1 MNPEE
6 VLREYEQCRNQAEIL
21 QQNLNLIDSNLGEL
35 MIVKKSLDELKDA
48 KNGSEAFVPIGQ
60 DSFVKAKI
68 TDTKNVVVGVGAGI
82 AVKKTIE
89 EAKEDI
95 EKRITELEKVKKDN
109 ASNFEQLVSKLR
121 ELEPSVQSIMAQPG
135 QKEG

>member
-6 VLREYEQCRNQAEIL
+6 VLRDYEQCRNQADIL

-35 MIVKKSLDELKDA
+35 MIVKKSLDEIKNA
-48 KNGSEAFVPIGQ
+48 KTNSEAFVPIGQ

-95 EKRITELEKVKKDN
+95 EERITELEKVKKDST
-109 ASNFEQLVSKLR
+109 SNFEQIVSKLR
-121 ELEPSVQSIMAQPG
+121 ELEPSVQSIMAQSG

>member
-1 MNPEE
+1 
-6 VLREYEQCRNQAEIL
+6 
-21 QQNLNLIDSNLGEL
+21 
-35 MIVKKSLDELKDA
+35 MIVKKSLDEIKDA
-48 KNGSEAFVPIGQ
+48 KNDSEAFVPIGQ

-95 EKRITELEKVKKDN
+95 EERITELENLKKDST
-109 ASNFEQLVSKLR
+109 SNFEQLVSKLR